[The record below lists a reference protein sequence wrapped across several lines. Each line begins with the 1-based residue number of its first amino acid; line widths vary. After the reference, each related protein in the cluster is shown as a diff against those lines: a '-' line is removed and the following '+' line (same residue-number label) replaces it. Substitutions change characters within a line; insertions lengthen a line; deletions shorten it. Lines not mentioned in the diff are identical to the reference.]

1 MKPRRWVAI
10 HRGFGF
16 RWRGEPMGGS
26 PINRR
31 RRISPGSAPDDE
43 LSTAKLSRSSVAF
56 RKCSQT
62 KRPLACVCCH
72 ERPVLSENTENAVEW
87 DPNRFGNCYNVKRHS
102 SEKRSK
108 VKGVYR
114 CPKRN
119 KRQNKSV
126 EAKPYRYWGLL
137 DCHCHWRA
145 PRLRSLEDRQ

>member
-1 MKPRRWVAI
+1 
-10 HRGFGF
+10 
-16 RWRGEPMGGS
+16 MGGS

-102 SEKRSK
+102 SEKRP
-108 VKGVYR
+108 G
-114 CPKRN
+114 
-119 KRQNKSV
+119 
-126 EAKPYRYWGLL
+126 E
-137 DCHCHWRA
+137 
-145 PRLRSLEDRQ
+145 